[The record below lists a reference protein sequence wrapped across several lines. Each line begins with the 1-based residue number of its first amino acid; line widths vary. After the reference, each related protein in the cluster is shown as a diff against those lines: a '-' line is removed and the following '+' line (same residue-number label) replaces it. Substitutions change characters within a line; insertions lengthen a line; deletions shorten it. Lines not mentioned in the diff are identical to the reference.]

1 MATRKR
7 RSPGSPGSP
16 RSPGASAATSSV
28 YLSPDDGVTWNLHEA
43 NRRHILVIADGAGV
57 RQNKEVYDNLT
68 AQGYELDIIA
78 AGDRSFAYPDQ
89 WQHGNPATRTASGR
103 RSTDDLAGF
112 GHDVGEAIRRRP
124 PSLIICGS
132 RGSQVTIGVV
142 LRHHWQGPFI
152 AMNAGPMTSETRIPR
167 RAFACFLTF
176 GQDYFNTKSPAFTN
190 DRFQALSSPNRRAL
204 MLHLPREAHMPSAD
218 ALQYVLGRYI
228 ELAQQRAT
236 ASQVQAVMWPVQ
248 PMIIYELMHG
258 RAMQEV
264 WRY

>member
-7 RSPGSPGSP
+7 SRSSS
-16 RSPGASAATSSV
+16 SVASATSDV
-28 YLSPDDGVTWNLHEA
+28 YLSPDDGETWNLTHA

-57 RQNKEVYDNLT
+57 RANQEVYDDLI
-68 AQGYELDIIA
+68 AQGYELDIVA
-78 AGDRSFAYPDQ
+78 AGDRSFKYPPD
-89 WQHGNPATRTASGR
+89 WQHGNPVARTAKGR
-103 RSTDDLAGF
+103 QNTDDLAGF
-112 GHDVGEAIRRRP
+112 GHDIGVAIHRRP

-152 AMNAGPMTSETRIPR
+152 AMNAGPMTSNTHIPR
-167 RAFACFLTF
+167 RAFACFVTF
-176 GQDYFNTKSPAFTN
+176 GQDYFPTKSPAFTN
-190 DRFQALSSPNRRAL
+190 ERFQVLSSPNRRAL
-204 MLHLPREAHMPSAD
+204 LLHLPREAHMPGAD
-218 ALQYVLGRYI
+218 ALRFVLGRYM

-236 ASQVQAVMWPVQ
+236 ANAVQAVMWPTQ

-258 RAMQEV
+258 RAMHEV